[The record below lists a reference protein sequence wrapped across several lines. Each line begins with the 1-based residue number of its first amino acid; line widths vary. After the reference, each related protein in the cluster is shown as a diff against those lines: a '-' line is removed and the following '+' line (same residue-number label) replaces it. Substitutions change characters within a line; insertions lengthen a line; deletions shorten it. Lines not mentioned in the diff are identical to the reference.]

1 MFRWDLFPSYF
12 LTNEAGLGLVAF
24 QCESKTKPTEM
35 SVQVREA
42 IVQLKKWICQ
52 RERLPNQQL
61 STFLKRE
68 KHWQGEKHLKA
79 YRIICQ
85 GGDNIVA
92 WARMAASLLRL
103 WLQQDKFWG
112 VQVCILCSDWA
123 KFYKTDQ
130 TVFHSAKKSISHKW
144 S

>member
-1 MFRWDLFPSYF
+1 
-12 LTNEAGLGLVAF
+12 
-24 QCESKTKPTEM
+24 M

-52 RERLPNQQL
+52 RE
-61 STFLKRE
+61 

-79 YRIICQ
+79 YHIICQ

-112 VQVCILCSDWA
+112 AQVCILCSAWA
-123 KFYKTDQ
+123 KFYKT
-130 TVFHSAKKSISHKW
+130 
-144 S
+144 